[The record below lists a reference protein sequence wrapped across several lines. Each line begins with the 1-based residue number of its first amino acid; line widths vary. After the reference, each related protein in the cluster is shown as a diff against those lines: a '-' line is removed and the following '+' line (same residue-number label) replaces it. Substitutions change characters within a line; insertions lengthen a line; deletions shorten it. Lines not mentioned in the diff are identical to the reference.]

1 MGKTSSAVKR
11 KYNDKAYDRIVLSVR
26 KGEKDKL
33 KAKAESQSKSLNQ
46 YIVDKI
52 NAPD

>member
-1 MGKTSSAVKR
+1 MGKTTSAVKR

-33 KAKAESQSKSLNQ
+33 KSQAQAQGKSLNQ
-46 YIVDKI
+46 YIIDKI